1 MKTLDIPVVP
11 WGAGSQPVDEDGAQ
25 LAYMSMPEAMA
36 VYAAPVLPEAEAVAH
51 LTGAKAALARVRDAL
66 AEHGGN
72 GGNGG
77 NGGAAGVDVGHLSPE
92 EQILVNQVLGEGE
105 VSIKLGG
112 PIAVRIQESVLTGV
126 WRVRRFNAD
135 GLCERD
141 TIEVCDIPAIVAES
155 VEASATDTLQS
166 LDALPAGAINSP
178 SVLVEV
184 QDRAQRYREAGAMHV
199 LNLTLLPLTPED
211 LIFLE
216 QTLGQGHADI
226 LSRGYGSC
234 RISATA
240 LKNAWWVRYYNS
252 QDTMILNTIE
262 IGGVPEVARAASQ
275 DMEDSALRLG
285 EILQWIAGDDE
296 RRC

>member
-1 MKTLDIPVVP
+1 MKTIDIPVVP
-11 WGAGSQPVDEDGAQ
+11 WGEGSQPVDEDGAQ

-36 VYAAPVLPEAEAVAH
+36 VYAAPSLPEAAAIAH
-51 LTGAKAALARVRDAL
+51 LTGAKSALARVRDAL
-66 AEHGGN
+66 AEHGR
-72 GGNGG
+72 
-77 NGGAAGVDVGHLSPE
+77 NGGAASVDVGRLSPE
-92 EQILVNQVLGEGE
+92 EQVLVNQVLGEGE

-126 WRVRRFNAD
+126 WRVRRFNAG
-135 GLCERD
+135 GLCEQD
-141 TIEVCDIPAIVAES
+141 TIEVRDIPSIVAES

-166 LDALPAGAINSP
+166 LGAPPAGAINSP

-184 QDRAQRYREAGAMHV
+184 RDRVQRYREAGAAHV
-199 LNLTLLPLTPED
+199 LNLTLLPLSPED

-216 QTLGQGHADI
+216 QVLGQGHADI

-234 RISATA
+234 RITSTA

-252 QDTMILNTIE
+252 QGTMILNTIE
-262 IGGVPEVARAASQ
+262 IGGVPEVARAAPQ